1 MSGEDYINLL
11 ISQCANVLM
20 EFEQLNYRAVRRSED
35 APTQKYTYTPQ
46 LRFASFGDRR
56 RSERLKRSEE
66 ERF

>member
-1 MSGEDYINLL
+1 
-11 ISQCANVLM
+11 M
-20 EFEQLNYRAVRRSED
+20 EFEQLNYRAVRRSVL
-35 APTQKYTYTPQ
+35 APTQKNTHAPQ